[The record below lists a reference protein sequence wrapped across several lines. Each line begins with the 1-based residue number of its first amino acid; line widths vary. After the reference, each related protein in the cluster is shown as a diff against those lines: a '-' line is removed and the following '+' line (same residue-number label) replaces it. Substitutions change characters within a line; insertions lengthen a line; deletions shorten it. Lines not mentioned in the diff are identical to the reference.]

1 MGTEP
6 QAVVGYHQVDQYIFE
21 GLMPVEKRKKGFF
34 FKEIMTEQFQNLVK
48 DMNMN
53 IQESWNRNIQAE

>member
-6 QAVVGYHQVDQYIFE
+6 QALVGYHQVDQYIFE

-34 FKEIMTEQFQNLVK
+34 FKEIMMEQFQNLVK